1 MTRILGI
8 DWGERRVGIAL
19 SDESRTIASPHSVV
33 VRSVSLKKDLG
44 RIAGLVGENG
54 VERVVLGIPM
64 SMDGTRGPAAES
76 VLEIIDKLQG
86 LLDIPVDTWDERLS
100 TVEAEKVLISGDV
113 SRKKRKGVVDSV
125 AAAIILQAYLDS
137 GAGRGN

>member
-64 SMDGTRGPAAES
+64 SMDGTRGSAAES